1 MQRKQ
6 LGNSTFK
13 MSIPCTVN
21 DLQILKV
28 PTNAQFYYYVV
39 HTYLTPTYFGLT
51 AIIRELTPN
60 YEDLKQ

>member
-1 MQRKQ
+1 
-6 LGNSTFK
+6 